1 MRYCQHFRYLAVFL
15 VLSLGNEGCAYAQD
29 KGDFIRTVQGAYYSL
44 PKKGITELQCSVA
57 PDWAAILRQEM
68 KAEVKPDNAALK
80 LLNGVRFWVSVSE
93 TGKAKLTHQVDH
105 YPQSPRDMDNLQ
117 KAIGGAEETVDGFW
131 RTASVFLF
139 TSALP
144 KPETAYQLSEQDGT
158 YLLSYR
164 DGGFDIVTTLAKDYA
179 ISEVKVTSA
188 TLSSSLK
195 PKFTKTNAGFLLT
208 AYDADYKQ
216 GDADP
221 AHVSVQITYQDV
233 ESFQLPSD
241 LVVQTTSEGA
251 KHYMLLHFADCQIK
265 RR

>member
-1 MRYCQHFRYLAVFL
+1 
-15 VLSLGNEGCAYAQD
+15 
-29 KGDFIRTVQGAYYSL
+29 
-44 PKKGITELQCSVA
+44 
-57 PDWAAILRQEM
+57 
-68 KAEVKPDNAALK
+68 
-80 LLNGVRFWVSVSE
+80 
-93 TGKAKLTHQVDH
+93 
-105 YPQSPRDMDNLQ
+105 MDDLQ
-117 KAIGGAEETVDGFW
+117 KAIGGVEETVDGFW

-144 KPETAYQLSEQDGT
+144 KPESAYQLSEQDGS

-164 DGGFDIVTTLAKDYA
+164 DGEYDIVTTLDKNYV
-179 ISEVKVTSA
+179 ISEIKVSSA
-188 TLSSSLK
+188 KLSSSLK
-195 PKFTKTNAGFLLT
+195 PRFTKTKAGYLLT

-216 GDADP
+216 GAADP

-251 KHYMLLHFADCQIK
+251 KHYMRLQFADYQIK

>member
-1 MRYCQHFRYLAVFL
+1 MRYCQHFRYLVVFL
-15 VLSLGNEGCAYAQD
+15 VLALVNAGCAHTQD
-29 KGDFIRTVQGAYYSL
+29 KGDFIRTVQGTYYSL
-44 PKKGITELQCSVA
+44 PKNGITELQCSVA

-68 KAEVKPDNAALK
+68 KTEVKPDNAGLK
-80 LLNGVRFWVSVSE
+80 LLNGVRFWVSVNE
-93 TGKAKLTHQVDH
+93 TGKAKLTHQVDR
-105 YPQSPRDMDNLQ
+105 YPQSAPNMDDLQ
-117 KAIGGAEETVDGFW
+117 KAIGGVEETVDGFW

-144 KPETAYQLSEQDGT
+144 KPETAYQLSEHDGG

-164 DGGFDIVTTLAKDYA
+164 DGEYDIVTTLAKDYA
-179 ISEVKVTSA
+179 ISEIKVSST

-195 PKFTKTNAGFLLT
+195 PRFTKTKAGFLLT

-216 GDADP
+216 GAADP
-221 AHVSVQITYQDV
+221 AHVSVQITYQGV

-241 LVVQTTSEGA
+241 LLVQTTSEEA
-251 KHYMLLHFADCQIK
+251 KHNMRLHFADYQIK

>member
-15 VLSLGNEGCAYAQD
+15 VLALVNAGCAYTQD
-29 KGDFIRTVQGAYYSL
+29 KGDFIPTVQGAYYSL

-68 KAEVKPDNAALK
+68 KTEVKADNAGLK
-80 LLNGVRFWVSVSE
+80 LLNGVHFWVSVSE
-93 TGKAKLTHQVDH
+93 TGKAKLTHQVDS
-105 YPQSPRDMDNLQ
+105 YPQSPQNMDDLQ
-117 KAIGGAEETVDGFW
+117 KAIGGVEETVDGFW

-144 KPETAYQLSEQDGT
+144 KPETAYQLSEQDGS

-164 DGGFDIVTTLAKDYA
+164 DGGYDIVTTLAKDYA
-179 ISEVKVTSA
+179 ISEVKVSSA

-195 PKFTKTNAGFLLT
+195 PRFTKTKAGFLLT

-216 GDADP
+216 GAADP
-221 AHVSVQITYQDV
+221 AHVSVLITYQDV
-233 ESFQLPSD
+233 ESFQLPSE

-251 KHYMLLHFADCQIK
+251 MHNMRLHFADYQIK

>member
-1 MRYCQHFRYLAVFL
+1 MRYCQHFRYFAVFL
-15 VLSLGNEGCAYAQD
+15 VLALVSEPCAHTQD

-44 PKKGITELQCSVA
+44 PKEGITELQCSVG
-57 PDWAAILRQEM
+57 PDWAAILSQEM
-68 KAEVKPDNAALK
+68 KTEVKPDNAGLK

-93 TGKAKLTHQVDH
+93 TGNAKLTHQVDH
-105 YPQSPRDMDNLQ
+105 YPQSPGDMDNLQ
-117 KAIGGAEETVDGFW
+117 KAIGGVEETTDGFW
-131 RTASVFLF
+131 RAVSIFLF

-144 KPETAYQLSEQDGT
+144 KPETAYQLSEQDSG
-158 YLLSYR
+158 YALSYR
-164 DGGFDIVTTLAKDYA
+164 DGGYDIATTVAKDYA
-179 ISEVKVTSA
+179 ISEIKATSA

-195 PKFTKTNAGFLLT
+195 PKFTKTTAGFLLT

-216 GDADP
+216 GAADP

-233 ESFQLPSD
+233 ESFHLPSD

-251 KHYMLLHFADCQIK
+251 KHYMRLHFANYQIK